1 MAAFASRQGE
11 GNGQNEP
18 ILYAQDFLH
27 MSHKQKDSFG
37 HAY

>member
-1 MAAFASRQGE
+1 MAASASRQNE
-11 GNGQNEP
+11 GNRQNGP
-18 ILYAQDFLH
+18 TMYAQDFLH